1 MFPYLN
7 EIQTS
12 RDMIDIFYGYNANE
26 RIRENEFADM
36 KNMSSDKYPMMS
48 PRKSRGIY
56 RGGLTEPSGMI
67 VKDNVF
73 CYVNNSQFI
82 IRYSDD
88 WEGKNTVI
96 LDLDLDTSP
105 KQLVSMGSY
114 VLVFPDKKY
123 FNITDPKNDN
133 GSIEN
138 VVTLVS
144 GVRKRV
150 VLCQEDGTE
159 YKNEKWADK
168 DYEYEVDVNS
178 YMPVGVSAPSEVI
191 DGFYWIDT
199 TIEDSPM
206 LKRWSETAQ
215 MWTPITTTYLKL
227 ESEGIAKG
235 FFKGDGVE
243 ISGFNDSNIDGLKN
257 LLEVHLADDKNTGD
271 VDYIVVSGMVDL
283 TYAVSDPEIIIRRT
297 VPDMDFICE
306 SGNRLWGCKY
316 GKVDGKFINEIYASK
331 LGDFKNW
338 NCFEGLSTDSYAVSC
353 GSDGPFT
360 GAISYGNRPT
370 FFKEHCMHYIY
381 GSYPA
386 EFQTI
391 TTECRGVQQG
401 CACSLA
407 IVNEV
412 LFYKSRAGIMTYDG
426 SLPIALDN
434 VFGDT
439 QYDKAVACG
448 FKNKYYISMRNCS
461 TETYEFFVYDKSK
474 NLWHKEDDLSL
485 YWIGA
490 LRDNV
495 YYVENSNK
503 TKISCLFGDEENDV
517 EWYAITGQLGLSYQD
532 SKYISRIDVRVA
544 MAYKSSLCLSI
555 NYDNDSDWK
564 QLYKQN
570 MGKGCG
576 TISIPIRTRR
586 CDHFRLKFEGK
597 GDVKIISIGK
607 IVEQGSSLRGG
618 VGK

>member
-12 RDMIDIFYGYNANE
+12 RDMIDVFYGYNANE

-56 RGGLTEPSGMI
+56 RGGLTEPSGII

-82 IRYSDD
+82 IRYSDN
-88 WEGKNTVI
+88 WEGKKTVI
-96 LDLDLDTSP
+96 VDLDLDTSP

-114 VLVFPDKKY
+114 VIVFPDKKY
-123 FNITDPKNDN
+123 INIADPLNDKGSLENLVNITAP
-133 GSIEN
+133 
-138 VVTLVS
+138 
-144 GVRKRV
+144 VRV
-150 VLCQEDGTE
+150 ALCQEDGTE
-159 YKNEKWADK
+159 YKNETWNNLE
-168 DYEYEVDVNS
+168 YEYEVDVNNV
-178 YMPVGVSAPSEVI
+178 PAAIAPPAEVK

-199 TIEDSPM
+199 TVEESPM

-215 MWTPITTTYLKL
+215 MWVPITITFLKL
-227 ESEGIAKG
+227 SASSIANG
-235 FFKGDGVE
+235 FFNGDGVE
-243 ISGFNDSNIDGLKN
+243 ISGFDDTEIDGIRSLVKVYISKTDS
-257 LLEVHLADDKNTGD
+257 EEK
-271 VDYIVVSGMVDL
+271 DYLVISGMISLAYSTVGK
-283 TYAVSDPEIIIRRT
+283 TIEIKRM
-297 VPDMDFICE
+297 VPDMDFFCE
-306 SGNRLWGCKY
+306 SGNRLWGCKF
-316 GKVDGKFINEIYASK
+316 GKVGTKVINEIYASK

-401 CACSLA
+401 CASSLA

-412 LFYKSRAGIMTYDG
+412 LFYKSRAGIMAYDG

-495 YYVENSNK
+495 YYVGNSNK
-503 TKISCLFGDEENDV
+503 TEISCLFGDEENDV